1 MDLDMFISSFECL
14 CGNFILPES
23 SEHVYTFARTFL
35 ICEKYYTLSR
45 IGEYKKSAT
54 DIFIENAMAERKPGI

>member
-1 MDLDMFISSFECL
+1 MFITPFECL
-14 CGNFILPES
+14 CSYFILPEFC
-23 SEHVYTFARTFL
+23 EHVYFFALF